1 MAKRPH
7 VKLNTRSQQ
16 ERPEVLRFNYGPIN
30 SPEDE
35 EKNYTPM
42 VTSFSNCLR
51 RLRSDRQAREA
62 DRNPDLNVPLHID
75 YIQIHFHGPFDLLVF
90 NQIYYNEFG
99 LEAVSLSEFNRSVL
113 FSVVDQDKFNSF
125 LLDIRNFILKES
137 GASET
142 AEYRGRVKYISEF
155 KLLTTANVIRFEE
168 HGALMNF
175 QLTELAAGSVEW
187 HEIYNSLTVYL
198 TERGID
204 HRLVEEANILEVFN
218 ASADIIEE
226 AVKNFDIV
234 QSVTS
239 SLSTVVSPSELSVV
253 ERGYGF
259 EIENAGDQLPIIG
272 ILDTGI
278 SERTPL
284 GPIIIPDDSFNLTSS
299 SPMIDLADDGSGH
312 GTAVAALAAL
322 GERPYAVEYS
332 GTIMSDAKLLSMK
345 IMDGSAGYV
354 SMYEV
359 LKLLERAKAKYPEI
373 KLFVLTICFRTHKH
387 VNEAVSPYAYLVD
400 KFANENDCLLFI
412 CTTNNPQA
420 HREAGYDLNYFSEE
434 VTNLCAPAESMN
446 NITVGASADNLRHL
460 DFKGIAYGPEWPTLY
475 SRKGHIDL
483 LRYKKLNKRFTKDN
497 PHLFKPDVITSGGD
511 FEERSGII
519 GEGEHATME
528 VLSADPSRSFLK
540 GVGTSF
546 STPLVANIAVQV
558 QKLYPDLRSQ
568 SIKAIILNAAS
579 SNLIRFQEPH
589 NQIQKQVV
597 GHGLTKTVR
606 SVFSSDND
614 VNFIVEDEIEDKQMK
629 IYPLNFPKYLTL
641 EDLGKEN
648 RILRVT
654 ATLCFSFEPELNNQ
668 MAYCPL
674 HMAFSIFRNH
684 SGADIL
690 RSATGSD
697 GVDSILKSRW
707 SQNNRFKLGTPPCN
721 SQKISFVVNVKDLID
736 EASTFKLAVHC
747 KLSAQLIATDKYRIP
762 HPFSIA
768 LTVEETLKKGNETN
782 KLYSEMVAINE
793 VESII
798 ESEGIAEADTES

>member
-1 MAKRPH
+1 MVNRPH
-7 VKLNTRSQQ
+7 VKLNIKAQQ
-16 ERPEVLRFNYGPIN
+16 EKPEVLRFNYGPIN

-42 VTSFSNCLR
+42 VESFSFSLR
-51 RLRSDRQAREA
+51 RLRTDRQARVA
-62 DRNPDLNVPLHID
+62 DRNPDLNVPLHIE
-75 YIQIHFHGPFDLLVF
+75 YIQIDFHGSFDLQTF

-99 LEAVSLSEFNRSVL
+99 LEAVSLSEFNRRVL

-125 LLDIRNFILKES
+125 LIDIRNFILKES

-142 AEYRGRVKYISEF
+142 AEYRGRVKYIREF
-155 KLLTTANVIRFEE
+155 KLLTTANVINFEE
-168 HGALMNF
+168 HCELMNF

-187 HEIYNSLTVYL
+187 HEIYNSLHNYL
-198 TERGID
+198 RERGIE
-204 HRLVEEANILEVFN
+204 HRLIEEANTLEVFS
-218 ASADIIEE
+218 ASTDIIEE
-226 AVKNFDIV
+226 VVNNFDII

-239 SLSTVVSPSELSVV
+239 SLSTVVRPSELNVV

-259 EIENAGDQLPIIG
+259 EIGNTGDELPIIG

-284 GPIIIPDDSFNLTSS
+284 GALILPDDSFNLTTS
-299 SPMIDLADDGSGH
+299 SPLVDLADGGAGH

-322 GERPYAVEYS
+322 GERPYAVGYS
-332 GTIMSDAKLLSMK
+332 GTIRSDAKLLSMK
-345 IMDGSAGYV
+345 ILDGSTGYV
-354 SMYEV
+354 SIYEV
-359 LKLLERAKAKYPEI
+359 LKLLERAKAKYPAI
-373 KLFVLTICFRTHKH
+373 KLFVLTICFKAHKH
-387 VNEAVSPYAYLVD
+387 VNEAISPYAYLLD
-400 KFANENDCLLFI
+400 KFAHEKDCLLFI
-412 CTTNNPQA
+412 CTTNNDDADNQVKYSL
-420 HREAGYDLNYFSEE
+420 EYFQEE

-446 NITVGASADNLRHL
+446 NITVGASADNLRNL
-460 DFKGIAYGPEWPTLY
+460 DFKGIAYGSEWPTLY

-483 LRYKKLNKRFTKDN
+483 LRYKKPNKKFTKGN
-497 PHLFKPDVITSGGD
+497 AHLFKPDVITSGGD
-511 FEERSGII
+511 YEQGRGII
-519 GEGEHATME
+519 GTGDHATME
-528 VLSADPSRSFLK
+528 VLSADPSSSFWK

-546 STPLVANIAVQV
+546 STPLVANIAAQV

-568 SIKAIILNAAS
+568 SIKAIVLNAAS
-579 SNLIRFQEPH
+579 SDLIRFQEPH

-597 GHGLTKTVR
+597 GHGLTNTAR
-606 SVFSSDND
+606 SVFSSDNA

-629 IYPLNFPKYLTL
+629 IYPLNFPKYLTQD
-641 EDLGKEN
+641 DLGKRN

-674 HMAFSIFRNH
+674 HMAFSIFKNH

-690 RSATGSD
+690 KSATGSD
-697 GVDSILKSRW
+697 GVDSILKLRW
-707 SQNNRFKLGTPPCN
+707 SQNNRFKLGSPPCN
-721 SQKISFVVNVKDLID
+721 SQKISFVVNVRDLID

-768 LTVEETLKKGNETN
+768 LAVEETLKKGNETN

-798 ESEGIAEADTES
+798 ESEGIAEADIES